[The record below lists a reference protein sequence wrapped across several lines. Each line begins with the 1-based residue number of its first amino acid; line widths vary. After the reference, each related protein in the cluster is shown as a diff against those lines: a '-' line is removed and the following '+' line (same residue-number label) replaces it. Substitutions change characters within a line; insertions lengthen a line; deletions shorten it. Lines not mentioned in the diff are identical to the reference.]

1 MKETPLPAGWPVPR
15 IQPLHRRLEAADHT
29 FGSATRRIHAPERRP
44 PAYKRYRGSLRLP
57 SLWHAGAIGLFLG
70 YVFVKYGIEAAIV
83 LHFTNNVIAAIQEIS
98 LDAGFEGMV
107 GLTSFIFTSFTLL
120 GMMKIF
126 SEGLNLMSK
135 FRMRKEKILLKRYQ

>member
-1 MKETPLPAGWPVPR
+1 MDSNWN
-15 IQPLHRRLEAADHT
+15 I
-29 FGSATRRIHAPERRP
+29 INN
-44 PAYKRYRGSLRLP
+44 
-57 SLWHAGAIGLFLG
+57 
-70 YVFVKYGIEAAIV
+70 VFVKYGIEAAIV

-107 GLTSFIFTSFTLL
+107 GLTSFIVTSFTLL

-135 FRMRKEKILLKRYQ
+135 FRMRREEILLKRYQ